1 MQRSALLP
9 TGKGIAVARRFQI
22 NSRISSSK
30 RPPVGAVRAKE
41 DGKDLLTTITEEL
54 KGDEVK
60 ADAPARKG
68 FGTQQPE
75 SKKKQK
81 AKQKEQSRPFKLQA
95 QPAQTPGQDL
105 EANTVKFL
113 ALLFVIF
120 FCEGIFLAIAGFLPE
135 AADNFATTY
144 VYPAFSPT
152 LGLFLLIS
160 VIYGVVKVSP
170 CSTQTS
176 LQFITSIFPKQNNV
190 RMLTCWFCCRHGKE
204 THKCQRT
211 RGLLEAVLYSSDRG
225 GRRKHI
231 FTHDTQPCHRR
242 LLAMGGRG
250 GGTQGFGKLKARS
263 RLLRLRTW
271 QSWISKRPGPPARGC
286 GCCAACSRRRRR
298 WGFRTPWRRS

>member
-160 VIYGVVKVSP
+160 VIYGVVK
-170 CSTQTS
+170 
-176 LQFITSIFPKQNNV
+176 
-190 RMLTCWFCCRHGKE
+190 
-204 THKCQRT
+204 T
-211 RGLLEAVLYSSDRG
+211 RQG
-225 GRRKHI
+225 
-231 FTHDTQPCHRR
+231 DT
-242 LLAMGGRG
+242 
-250 GGTQGFGKLKARS
+250 
-263 RLLRLRTW
+263 
-271 QSWISKRPGPPARGC
+271 
-286 GCCAACSRRRRR
+286 
-298 WGFRTPWRRS
+298 